1 MINLPPRAAL
11 LAALLCCTA
20 ATAGAAGQVL
30 DPGYGSPQYQPPAAG
45 SYQLPPLGIAADGK
59 VLNTLGEQ
67 LSLQDLIGDKLV
79 LLGFIY
85 THCSD
90 INGCPLATFVMK
102 KVQDRLAE
110 DADLAQQ
117 VRLISLSFDPA
128 QDTPAALLDYAGH
141 FRRKGFDWQFL
152 TTSSEAELLPILEGY
167 GQWRQREYDKD
178 GNYTGNISHIL
189 RVFLIDRQGRIR
201 NIYSSGFLDAATVIN
216 DLRTLAMEAR
226 ATAGS

>member
-1 MINLPPRAAL
+1 MINRLSRAAL

-20 ATAGAAGQVL
+20 ANAEPTGQVL
-30 DPGYGSPQYQPPAAG
+30 DPGYGSPQYQPPAPG
-45 SYQLPPLGIAADGK
+45 SYQLPPLGIAADGR
-59 VLNTLGEQ
+59 VLNDLGEQ
-67 LSLQDLIGDKLV
+67 LALQDLIGDKLV
-79 LLGFIY
+79 LMGFIY

-110 DADLAQQ
+110 DAGLAQQ

-128 QDTPAALLDYAGH
+128 QDTPAALNDYAGH

-152 TTSSEAELLPILEGY
+152 TTASEAELLPILEGY

-189 RVFLIDRQGRIR
+189 RVFLIDQQGVIR

-216 DLRTLAMEAR
+216 DLHTLAMESR
-226 ATAGS
+226 AAAGA